1 MPVTTFT
8 LPYFGTPPYY
18 SGTAVSALV
27 PNVFPVAI
35 DGRPFMV
42 DQKSGKFQRGYEQ
55 RVRDSSDD
63 STTPGEGAINPGG
76 LWRRGQDSWHA
87 GAGQQYADM
96 DESKPYRFYKSKG
109 VSPWTKGQLSLL
121 NDTKIALSSSA
132 TSQRM
137 VVQDGRVYVALNGDV
152 KYSTNPYQFIEATVT
167 NVTAAAGTITY
178 TTSTNHGFT
187 AGQVVD
193 ITGVNP
199 TAYNL
204 AGATL
209 ATASTTTFTI
219 TNGATGTFV
228 SGGAVT
234 QRPVWIPVVD
244 EPTGTAAPTGS
255 VQAMATDGN
264 KVYLAYAN
272 GDIRQVIPTV
282 NPAII
287 SNAVFGSTASGS
299 YYMLGFAKNYM
310 LGAHDHDLQLI
321 DSNGGKSFAIEPDDT
336 AFRWVGVATGQ
347 NAVYAAGYS
356 SKKSLIYKITIK
368 ADATLDKGV
377 VALELPTGEVVS
389 SIAGYLGFIIIGT
402 NKGVRY
408 CSTDADSNLVAG
420 QLIPTS
426 GPVLKS
432 ASDNRFSYFT
442 WSNYDGISSGLGRLD
457 LSVFSS
463 TNTPAFATDLMYTPP
478 TPATPGAVTNVV
490 IFDDPVSGL
499 TKKVFM
505 ISGVGVIVEDSTKL
519 VASGEI
525 ETGDWR
531 WGIPDRKF
539 VAKVDTR
546 STPLV
551 GAITSYLKIDNTT
564 YDSIGRWDVAD
575 DTENSFDGSDSK
587 AIEAGFK
594 FMLERNDTTQT
605 LGPTFTRWMARA
617 YAAPFRSQ
625 VFSIPILLHKSVT
638 VKGKEYFY
646 DVDEQQTFFDGLI
659 SSPRIITLQIGS
671 FTHNVI
677 LEDIVWEPNDSVGNV
692 WEFNGT
698 LVVTLRSVEN

>member
-1 MPVTTFT
+1 MAVTTFT

-35 DGRPFMV
+35 DGRPFMI

-55 RVRDSSDD
+55 RVRDSADD

-132 TSQRM
+132 TSQHM
-137 VVQDGRVYVALNGDV
+137 VVQDGRVYVSLNGDV
-152 KYSTNPYQFIEATVT
+152 KYTTNPYATT
-167 NVTAAAGTITY
+167 
-178 TTSTNHGFT
+178 
-187 AGQVVD
+187 
-193 ITGVNP
+193 P
-199 TAYNL
+199 TW
-204 AGATL
+204 
-209 ATASTTTFTI
+209 
-219 TNGATGTFV
+219 V
-228 SGGAVT
+228 
-234 QRPVWIPVVD
+234 PVVD
-244 EPTGTAAPTGS
+244 EAGGTAAPTGP

-272 GDIRQVIPTV
+272 GDIRQIIPTV

-287 SNAVFGSTASGS
+287 SNTVFGATASDS

-310 LGAHDHDLQLI
+310 LGAHDHILQLI
-321 DSNGGKSFAIEPDDT
+321 SSTGTKSKVIEPDNI
-336 AFRWVGVATGQ
+336 AWRWVGVATGQ

-356 SKKSLIYKITIK
+356 NKKSLIYKVTIVN
-368 ADATLDKGV
+368 ATGALDKGV

-402 NKGVRY
+402 NKGIRF
-408 CSTDADSNLVAG
+408 CSTDSDANLIAG

-426 GPVLKS
+426 GSVLKS

-442 WSNYDGISSGLGRLD
+442 WTNYDGISSGLGRLD
-457 LSVFSS
+457 MSVFSS
-463 TNTPAFATDLMYTPP
+463 TNTPAFATDLMYTPSS
-478 TPATPGAVTNVV
+478 PATPSAVTNVV

-505 ISGVGVIVEDSTKL
+505 ISGIGVIVEDSTKL

-594 FMLERNDTTQT
+594 FMLERDATTQT

-625 VFSIPILLHKSVT
+625 VFSVPILLHKSVN

-659 SSPRIITLQIGS
+659 ASPRIITLQTGS